1 MEGFAGW
8 GQGREKKG
16 GIEEKQRE
24 GTGSLD
30 SWFLRGLS
38 LSREHKKSARCF
50 FVQYL
55 YLVFLMRLGIDIVRL
70 PVSYACGSH
79 LREAGKICGW
89 WGDTLWS
96 ERNGGGAGGDF
107 GAILIFSRPLG
118 PSLSHRGKGRL
129 RHRPRSSH
137 SRKHL

>member
-38 LSREHKKSARCF
+38 LSRERK
-50 FVQYL
+50 
-55 YLVFLMRLGIDIVRL
+55 
-70 PVSYACGSH
+70 

-89 WGDTLWS
+89 WGDTFL
-96 ERNGGGAGGDF
+96 
-107 GAILIFSRPLG
+107 SRPETPPPPPIIPPQAS
-118 PSLSHRGKGRL
+118 PSL
-129 RHRPRSSH
+129 
-137 SRKHL
+137 